1 MKVKKRGY
9 AERERERERDNNEK
23 EKRKKKNSPN
33 IYIYIYKS
41 FFVTVNCQRF
51 SKSSLIN
58 NSTIDVA

>member
-9 AERERERERDNNEK
+9 AERERERDNNEK

-33 IYIYIYKS
+33 IYIYIYIYKS

>member
-1 MKVKKRGY
+1 MPR
-9 AERERERERDNNEK
+9 EREREREREIIMKKKK
-23 EKRKKKNSPN
+23 EKKRTHQ

>member
-1 MKVKKRGY
+1 MP
-9 AERERERERDNNEK
+9 REREREKEIIMKKKK
-23 EKRKKKNSPN
+23 EKKRTHQ

-51 SKSSLIN
+51 SKLSLIN

>member
-1 MKVKKRGY
+1 MP
-9 AERERERERDNNEK
+9 RERERDNNEK

>member
-9 AERERERERDNNEK
+9 AERERERDNNEK

-33 IYIYIYKS
+33 IYIYIS
-41 FFVTVNCQRF
+41 FFVTINCQRF

-58 NSTIDVA
+58 NSTIDVT

>member
-33 IYIYIYKS
+33 IYIYKS